1 MRKISFLLFMA
12 VFVINSH
19 SQVIKLE
26 NGTSFSWTN
35 YASQANMNYSGA
47 LSVDYLERKCFMLNS
62 KLSFFRRSETSV
74 MEMTPKNKLDVVI
87 DYISISTTTRFKQPF
102 KSGGF
107 FIGVGPSVD
116 FKLNS
121 EYEIERAT
129 NDNSHKKGEFMSS
142 DQVFSFLSEIGYFI
156 DVTKWRVELN
166 VAYRNNLTK
175 VNTETRKGFISHML
189 TFSIGVGYIF

>member
-1 MRKISFLLFMA
+1 MRKILLLLFTA
-12 VFVINSH
+12 VCVINSH

-35 YASQANMNYSGA
+35 YASQVNVDYSGS

-74 MEMTPKNKLDVVI
+74 MEMSPKNKLDVAI
-87 DYISISTTTRFKQPF
+87 DYMSISTTTRFKQPI
-102 KSGGF
+102 KKGNF

-121 EYEIERAT
+121 EYEIERVT
-129 NDNSHKKGEFMSS
+129 NENSHKKGEFLSS
-142 DQVFSFLSEIGYFI
+142 DLVFSLLSEIGYFI
-156 DVTKWRVELN
+156 DISKWRIEFN

-175 VNTETRKGFISHML
+175 VNKETRKGFINHML
-189 TFSIGVGYIF
+189 IPSIGVGYIF